1 VSDNT
6 NSKGSN
12 GLKIAIVVGIVVIA
26 ALLGVIIFL
35 LVGNREEPEKRNV
48 VLNKDNAEEVIED
61 MVKNAEEE
69 TLPITYYETTMTTE
83 WHFKN
88 GKATSEDAYVAN
100 STSNSTDVYFDIVL
114 SNDEENVI
122 YKSPIIP
129 RGGELDKIA
138 LDKVLDKGDYD
149 CVCIYHL
156 VDENQKTLSTLR
168 VTLKISIE
176 N

>member
-1 VSDNT
+1 MSDNT
-6 NSKGSN
+6 NSKGGN
-12 GLKIAIVVGIVVIA
+12 GLKIAIAVGVVVII

-35 LVGNREEPEKRNV
+35 LVGKKEEPEKRSV
-48 VLNKDNAEEVIED
+48 VLNKDNADEVIEE

-69 TLPITYYETTMTTE
+69 TLPITYYETTMSTE

-88 GKATSEDAYVAN
+88 GSATSEDAYVAN
-100 STSNSTDVYFDIVL
+100 STANSTDVYFDIVL
-114 SNDEENVI
+114 SDDEENVI
-122 YKSPIIP
+122 YKSPVIP
-129 RGGELDKIA
+129 RGGELENIA

-156 VDENQKTLSTLR
+156 VDEDQKTLSTLR